1 MISEKILNYL
11 TNKIFKNYA
20 HTFCVNFLVSLSISV
35 RMAKNECFFHQNT
48 CPFKK
53 WTKINVLFSFPF
65 LLYGKK

>member
-1 MISEKILNYL
+1 MISENNLNYFSY
-11 TNKIFKNYA
+11 KIFEIYA
-20 HTFCVNFLVSLSISV
+20 HTFCIKFLVNHIISV

-48 CPFKK
+48 WPFQK